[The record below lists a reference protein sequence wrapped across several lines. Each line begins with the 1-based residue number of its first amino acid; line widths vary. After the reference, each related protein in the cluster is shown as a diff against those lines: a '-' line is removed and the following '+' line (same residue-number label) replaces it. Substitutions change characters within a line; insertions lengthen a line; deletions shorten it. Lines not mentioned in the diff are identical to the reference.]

1 MNGNIQLTE
10 EFLLRFEMAYYHNKT
25 WSSFENGIIGKKFI
39 SDQYSLL
46 IGSDKNLPRN
56 FYINMQAM
64 MTHVPDLKTQT
75 PFQLAQTE
83 YLGSLQ
89 MRQNFRND
97 RLRIEIN
104 SLMNFTTGEYVVTPQ
119 IFIEKSDYLTFV
131 LGYQAN
137 GEGAESLGP
146 VGQFSQN
153 NTAYLETQIIF

>member
-1 MNGNIQLTE
+1 
-10 EFLLRFEMAYYHNKT
+10 
-25 WSSFENGIIGKKFI
+25 
-39 SDQYSLL
+39 
-46 IGSDKNLPRN
+46 
-56 FYINMQAM
+56 
-64 MTHVPDLKTQT
+64 
-75 PFQLAQTE
+75 
-83 YLGSLQ
+83 